1 MATTTLNPNQ
11 QSAYDLM
18 LQTLTSWGLASLA
31 TDLKNLIIKGDT
43 SPDTLSLALSQTAA
57 YKQRFSGNAL
67 REKNGLPDLTPAQYI
82 AMEEQYRNIMNSYG
96 LPAGFYDTHDD
107 LADMIGKDISAQEL
121 QTRVQVAHDQ
131 YTNAPD
137 YVKNLWS
144 TYFGTKGDAV
154 AAILDPDTATQVI
167 QDRAN
172 QVAIGGA
179 AAQNGFTL
187 SQPRAQQFEQAG
199 VTLDAA
205 RKAYS
210 QIAQSYATD
219 QNIAQRFGATFGQTQ
234 EENDVLLG
242 DASAGNLRNTLYS
255 EEEGLFKGHSGL
267 TQQSL
272 GVEQEH

>member
-1 MATTTLNPNQ
+1 MATSTFDPNQ

-18 LQTLTSWGLASLA
+18 LQTLQSWGLATLA
-31 TDLKNLIIKGDT
+31 PDLKNLILKGDT
-43 SPDTLSLALSQTAA
+43 SPDTLSLALSQTQA
-57 YKQRFSGNAL
+57 YKTRFSGNAI

-82 AMEEQYRNIMNSYG
+82 ALEEQYKNVMNAYG
-96 LPAGFYDTHDD
+96 LPAGFYDTHDG
-107 LADMIGKDISAQEL
+107 LADLIGKDISATEL
-121 QTRVQVAHDQ
+121 QARAQVAHDQ

-144 TYFGTKGDAV
+144 TYFGTQGDAI
-154 AAILDPDTATQVI
+154 AAILDPNTATQVI
-167 QDRAN
+167 QDRGA

-199 VTLDAA
+199 VTLDDA

-210 QIAQSYATD
+210 QIASSYATD

-272 GVEQEH
+272 GVDQEH

>member
-1 MATTTLNPNQ
+1 MATNLDPTQ

-18 LQTLTSWGLASLA
+18 MQTLQSWGLASLA
-31 TDLKNLIIKGDT
+31 TDLKNLIVKGDT

-57 YKQRFSGNAL
+57 YKQRFSGNAI
-67 REKNGLPDLTPAQYI
+67 REKNGLPDLQPAQYI
-82 AMEEQYRNIMNSYG
+82 ALEEQYKNIMNSYG
-96 LPAGFYDTHDD
+96 LPAGYYDSHAD
-107 LADMIGKDISAQEL
+107 LAGLIGKDISAQEL
-121 QTRVQVAHDQ
+121 QARVQVAHDQ

-144 TYFGTKGDAV
+144 TYFGTKGDAI
-154 AAILDPDTATQVI
+154 AAILDPNTATQVI

-210 QIAQSYATD
+210 QIASSYATD

-242 DASAGNLRNTLYS
+242 DASAGNLRNTLYD

-267 TQQSL
+267 TQNSL
-272 GVEQEH
+272 GIEQEH